1 MKYLFF
7 DIECADGGKATICS
21 FGYVI
26 ADMDFN
32 ILDHDDIIMNPE
44 GRFYLTGRAGRPDVN
59 LAYPMEYFKKAPNFK
74 AFHSRIKELVENE
87 EYYVVGH
94 SVRDDVTYLN
104 KACARYKLEPF
115 KFKFFDTQKMFKE
128 ITGEKKQKSLENA
141 LLAMEVNEFF
151 ISHRSDEDARAT
163 MMLLE
168 ALLRKTNMSF
178 EAYINSTD
186 RCTGYTENGKSV
198 WDYIPPES
206 ESKHLREN
214 KMKGEKGDNVMLR
227 GRRNHT
233 LFLRYLDYGEG
244 LGEKS
249 DKLKGKKV
257 TISMNYE
264 TEHFKEMMIL
274 AGMIKAAGGEYVL
287 KASTADIF
295 ATVDVKNE
303 DGTLRRCSRGDYV
316 KAEIESGKEIEVIT
330 FDELLTLL
338 GTSRDELEA
347 MPELDT
353 EYLLDDKYKKK
364 ETANV

>member
-26 ADMDFN
+26 ADMDFK
-32 ILDHDDIIMNPE
+32 IIKREDIIMNPE
-44 GRFYLTGRAGRPDVN
+44 GHFFLTGRAGRPDVP
-59 LAYPMEYFKKAPNFK
+59 LAYPKETFFRSPKFPK
-74 AFHSRIKELVENE
+74 FHSKLKFLLENE
-87 EYYVVGH
+87 EYYIIGH
-94 SVRDDVTYLN
+94 SIGDDVNYLN
-104 KACARYKLEPF
+104 KACARYGLEPF
-115 KFKFFDTQKMFKE
+115 NFSYFDTQRMHRELSGNNKPISLEHALETYE
-128 ITGEKKQKSLENA
+128 ITESFRYHQS
-141 LLAMEVNEFF
+141 V
-151 ISHRSDEDARAT
+151 EDARAT
-163 MMLLE
+163 MFLLKALLE
-168 ALLRKTNMSF
+168 KAKMSF
-178 EAYINSTD
+178 EVYKNSTD
-186 RCTGYTENGKSV
+186 RCTGCTEGGKSD
-198 WDYIPPES
+198 WDYTPPES
-206 ESKHLREN
+206 EYKRLKKN
-214 KMKGEKGDNVMLR
+214 KLKGEKGDNVMLR

-287 KASTADIF
+287 MASKADIF

-303 DGTLRRCSRGDYV
+303 DGTLRRCSRGDCV

-330 FDELLTLL
+330 FDDLLSLL
-338 GTSRDELEA
+338 GTSREELEA
-347 MPELDT
+347 KPELDT
-353 EYLLDDKYKKK
+353 DYLLDDKYKKPV
-364 ETANV
+364 TA

>member
-1 MKYLFF
+1 MKYLFL

-32 ILDHDDIIMNPE
+32 IIKREDIIMNPE
-44 GRFYLTGRAGRPDVN
+44 GRFYLTGRAGRPDVD
-59 LAYPMEYFKKAPNFK
+59 LAYPIDRFKKAPKFPTFYNKIK
-74 AFHSRIKELVENE
+74 ALVENE

-94 SVRDDVTYLN
+94 SVGDDVNYLN
-104 KACARYKLEPF
+104 RACNRYKLEPF
-115 KFKFFDTQKMFKE
+115 KFSFFDTQRMYRE
-128 ITGEKKQKSLENA
+128 LSGEKRAISLENA
-141 LLAMEVNEFF
+141 LLSLGVTEKFR
-151 ISHRSDEDARAT
+151 SHQSVEDARAT
-163 MMLLE
+163 MLLLKE
-168 ALLRKTNMSF
+168 LMKRAEMTF
-178 EAYINSTD
+178 EVYKNSTNH
-186 RCTGYTENGKSV
+186 CSGSTNGGKSE
-198 WDYIPPES
+198 WDYYYSSDNAKE
-206 ESKHLREN
+206 ERRKLARE
-214 KMKGEKGDNVMLR
+214 EKEENVMRR

-264 TEHFKEMMIL
+264 IEHFKEMIIL

-295 ATVDVKNE
+295 ATVDVKKE

-316 KAEIESGKEIEVIT
+316 KAEIETGRDIEVIT
-330 FDELLTLL
+330 LEDLLSLL
-338 GTSRDELEA
+338 GTSLKELENA
-347 MPELDT
+347 EPIDV
-353 EYLLDDKYKKK
+353 EYLADDRYKR
-364 ETANV
+364 

>member
-26 ADMDFN
+26 ADMDFK
-32 ILDHDDIIMNPE
+32 IIKREDIIMNPE
-44 GRFYLTGRAGRPDVN
+44 GHFFLTGRAGRPDVP
-59 LAYPMEYFKKAPNFK
+59 LAYPKETFFRSPNFPK
-74 AFHSRIKELVENE
+74 FHSKLKALLENE
-87 EYYVVGH
+87 EYYIIGH
-94 SVRDDVTYLN
+94 SIGDDVNYLN
-104 KACARYKLEPF
+104 KACKRYGLEPF
-115 KFKFFDTQKMFKE
+115 KFSYFDTQRMHRELSGNNKSISLEHALETYE
-128 ITGEKKQKSLENA
+128 ITESFRYHQS
-141 LLAMEVNEFF
+141 V
-151 ISHRSDEDARAT
+151 EDARAT
-163 MMLLE
+163 MFLLKALLE
-168 ALLRKTNMSF
+168 KAKMSF
-178 EAYINSTD
+178 EVYKNSTD
-186 RCTGYTENGKSV
+186 RCTGCTEGGKSA
-198 WDYIPPES
+198 WDYTPPES
-206 ESKHLREN
+206 AYKRLREN
-214 KMKGEKGDNVMLR
+214 KLKGEKGDNVMLR

-244 LGEKS
+244 IGEKN
-249 DKLKGKKV
+249 DKLNGKKV

-287 KASTADIF
+287 MASKADIF

-316 KAEIESGKEIEVIT
+316 KAEIKSGRDIEVIT
-330 FDELLTLL
+330 LEDLLSLL
-338 GTSRDELEA
+338 GTSREELEA

-364 ETANV
+364 